1 MGQSSLKME
10 KRYAGQ
16 VIGLIYAGLIAV
28 STIRG
33 YFLLVNLP
41 WYVTQF
47 SYGAIILLGLVW
59 IFVSGNASRL
69 NTSLNVMAFQMI
81 PHLIILAWSVSL
93 WVWQRESLASILRG
107 SSLLLYQLLLLAML
121 ITTGAMF
128 GKKAIEYT
136 AQGFILANTLILL
149 DVMRRYGVM
158 TTITGFIQFIMSM
171 GSADNVISRKLEVQD
186 LTFGIG
192 ILLVYYIVDGHEE
205 HWRKFYILALGFYFI
220 TGLKRILFPALA
232 VGFIYIFVAKRFSK
246 RNQLSYSVFIGILL
260 TVISIVFVYLIRSE
274 LWFEITDSLGINLMG
289 RKRLYG
295 HVKPFYTISPT
306 YMGLGFGRVS
316 KILEVLEETGNRRL
330 HCDVLRLYIE
340 LGMPMNLLWCLVTY
354 VITYIFIAKSYSLR
368 AARMY
373 FGITLLMFVTF
384 MTDNTIEKYC
394 PQIAWHVLPL
404 ALVLADKE
412 AFAESLTKKIIPDSE
427 RRTQWIKK

>member
-1 MGQSSLKME
+1 MENSSLKPQR
-10 KRYAGQ
+10 RYAGQ
-16 VIGLIYAGLIAV
+16 FIGLIYAGLIAV
-28 STIRG
+28 STLRG
-33 YFLLVNLP
+33 YFHLVKLP

-47 SYGAIILLGLVW
+47 AYGAIILLGLVW
-59 IFVSGNASRL
+59 VFVTG
-69 NTSLNVMAFQMI
+69 NTSRVNTSVNVMLFQMI
-81 PHLIILAWSVSL
+81 PHLIILVWSVAL
-93 WVWQRESLASILRG
+93 WVWERDTFSSIIRG
-107 SSLLLYQLLLLAML
+107 SSLVLYQLLLLAML
-121 ITTGAMF
+121 ISAGSMF
-128 GKKAIEYT
+128 GRKAIEYT

-149 DVMRRYGVM
+149 DVMRRLGPAYTV
-158 TTITGFIQFIMSM
+158 TGLFQFLIGFGSHDNLVSM
-171 GSADNVISRKLEVQD
+171 NLEVQD

-192 ILLVYYIVDGHEE
+192 ILLVYYIAEGHDE
-205 HWRKFYILALGFYFI
+205 HWRKLYILALGFYFI

-232 VGFIYIFVAKRFSK
+232 VGIFYGLVAKRFSK
-246 RNQLSYSVFIGILL
+246 RNQINCSVLTGVILI
-260 TVISIVFVYLIRSE
+260 VVSVVFVYLIRSD

-295 HVKPFYTISPT
+295 HVKQYYTLSPA

-316 KILEVLEETGNRRL
+316 KILEVLEVTGNRRL

-340 LGMPMNLLWCLVTY
+340 LGMPMFLLWSLVTY
-354 VITYIFIAKSYSLR
+354 IFTFTFIARTYSLR
-368 AARMY
+368 AARVY

-427 RRTQWIKK
+427 RRSQWIKK